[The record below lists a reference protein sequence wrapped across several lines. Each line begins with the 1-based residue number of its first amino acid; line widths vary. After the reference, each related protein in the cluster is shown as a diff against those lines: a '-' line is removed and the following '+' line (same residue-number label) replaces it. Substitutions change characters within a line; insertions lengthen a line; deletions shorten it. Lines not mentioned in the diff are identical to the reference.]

1 MKYSERFFGVLE
13 SGFCTASAAERQ
25 EAERMLE
32 ERFLRARAEGF
43 AEDGSEGG
51 VLAALWRVL
60 KARRLGGRYDLGA
73 IPVLQQTIEICEMFA
88 LNPYRLFAPSC
99 RVWLAE
105 QPGEILRDAAG
116 AAVPSAVIGCT
127 AGGAAIW
134 RTDTEVP
141 SSLRRPE
148 KDEIPE
154 FIQID

>member
-13 SGFCTASAAERQ
+13 SGFCSISAAEQ
-25 EAERMLE
+25 TEAGIKLE
-32 ERFLRARAEGF
+32 ERFLRAKADGLAGEGT
-43 AEDGSEGG
+43 EGG

-60 KARRLGGRYDLGA
+60 KARRMGGSYDLRA

-88 LNPYRLFAPSC
+88 LNPYRLYAPSC
-99 RVWLAE
+99 RVWLAD

-116 AAVPSAVIGCT
+116 AAVPSAVIGST

-148 KDEIPE
+148 KDEMP
-154 FIQID
+154 DLYTDK